1 MRNRAKCKLCG
12 YVIESFTIKDFVSC
26 HCGEISIDGGSEYYK
41 AFAKDFNNF
50 LRVDDEGNEIIVT
63 VKEKE
68 DIIAAKVPCEGISD
82 IQKPTRIEL
91 IDMLDEMA
99 KAIER
104 LPPGAMLQ
112 PITHYDH
119 ASLILL
125 LSSILRAS

>member
-12 YVIESFTIKDFVSC
+12 YVIESFAMMDFVSC
-26 HCGEISIDGGSEYYK
+26 HCGEISVDGGSTLYK
-41 AFAKDFNNF
+41 AFARDFSNF

-68 DIIAAKVPCEGISD
+68 DISSPKPDHEGILD
-82 IQKPTRIEL
+82 NPKPTKNEL

-104 LPPGAMLQ
+104 LPQGAMLQ
-112 PITHYDH
+112 PITHYDY

-125 LSSILRAS
+125 LSSILRSA